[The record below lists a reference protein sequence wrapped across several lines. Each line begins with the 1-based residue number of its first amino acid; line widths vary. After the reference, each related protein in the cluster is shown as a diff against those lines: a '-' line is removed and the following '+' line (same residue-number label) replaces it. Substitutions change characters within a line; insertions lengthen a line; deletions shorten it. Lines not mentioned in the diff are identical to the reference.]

1 MILGIGHKGA
11 HMPGLFDLT
20 ISSDQSD
27 TCTSMLLQADH
38 LLG

>member
-27 TCTSMLLQADH
+27 MLLQADH